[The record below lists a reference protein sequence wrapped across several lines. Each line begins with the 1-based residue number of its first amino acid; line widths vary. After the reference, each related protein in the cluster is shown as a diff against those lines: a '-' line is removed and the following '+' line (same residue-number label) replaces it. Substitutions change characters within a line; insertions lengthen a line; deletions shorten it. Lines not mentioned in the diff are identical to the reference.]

1 MYEEIDSLV
10 IAKNIKALRLKAKL
24 TQEQMAEQL
33 GYSLRQYR
41 RLETNGTHNLGILNL
56 IAYTFNVSAIG
67 ILENKDAF

>member
-33 GYSLRQYR
+33 GHSLRQ
-41 RLETNGTHNLGILNL
+41 
-56 IAYTFNVSAIG
+56 
-67 ILENKDAF
+67 